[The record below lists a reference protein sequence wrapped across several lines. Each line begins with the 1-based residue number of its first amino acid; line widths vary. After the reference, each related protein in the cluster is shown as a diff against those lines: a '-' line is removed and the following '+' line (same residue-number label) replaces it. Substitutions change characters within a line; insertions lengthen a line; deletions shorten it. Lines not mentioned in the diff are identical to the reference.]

1 MLRLRFVFLL
11 FDYHQIQQISPQIV
25 FELLETV
32 YARFDKM
39 AKRKGVF
46 KVETIGDCYVAATG
60 LPNAMND
67 HAVAMASFARRCL
80 ETMLE
85 TVADLEES
93 LGPGTADLG
102 LRIGIHSGS
111 VIGGVLRGSK
121 SRYQLFGDTM
131 NTASRMESTSSRN
144 KIQLSEQTAELI
156 MEAGKKPWVKPRDE
170 PIFAKVC
177 LDGIILFTENVI
189 SLNSSSVIFV
199 TNTFILLTV
208 RLL

>member
-1 MLRLRFVFLL
+1 M
-11 FDYHQIQQISPQIV
+11 
-25 FELLETV
+25 
-32 YARFDKM
+32 K
-39 AKRKGVF
+39 K
-46 KVETIGDCYVAATG
+46 
-60 LPNAMND
+60 
-67 HAVAMASFARRCL
+67 HAVAMTSFARRCL

-144 KIQLSEQTAELI
+144 KIQLSEETAELI
-156 MEAGKKPWVKPRDE
+156 IEAGKKPWVEPRE
-170 PIFAKVC
+170 ETIFAKVC
-177 LDGIILFTENVI
+177 PNDMRLFTGCAKTVCIIPVFFNDLNHKQFFHNLLCVC
-189 SLNSSSVIFV
+189 SL
-199 TNTFILLTV
+199 
-208 RLL
+208 